1 MISLTDQAAVEMKRI
16 LQEQGV
22 AEAAIRVFVQGA
34 CGCGSA
40 QYGMG
45 IEDEIA
51 ADDSVVDTDGVKFVI
66 DPESVPYL
74 DGAEIDYKDGLM
86 GRGFTIVNPNRT
98 SNGCGCGHGH

>member
-16 LQEQGV
+16 LDEQGV

-45 IEDEIA
+45 VEDEIA
-51 ADDSVVDTDGVKFVI
+51 SEDSIVDACGVKFVI
-66 DPESVPYL
+66 DPESAPYL
-74 DGAEIDYKDGLM
+74 EGAEIDYKDGLM
-86 GRGFTIVNPNRT
+86 GRGFTIVNPNQV
-98 SNGCGCGHGH
+98 SSGCGCGHGH

>member
-1 MISLTDQAAVEMKRI
+1 MISLSDQAAVEMKR
-16 LQEQGV
+16 LMEEQGV

-51 ADDSVVDTDGVKFVI
+51 ENDSIVDAAGVKFVI
-66 DPESVPYL
+66 DPESAPYL
-74 DGAEIDYKDGLM
+74 EGAEIDYKDGLM
-86 GRGFTIVNPNRT
+86 GRGFTIVNPTRT
-98 SNGCGCGHGH
+98 SSGCGCGH